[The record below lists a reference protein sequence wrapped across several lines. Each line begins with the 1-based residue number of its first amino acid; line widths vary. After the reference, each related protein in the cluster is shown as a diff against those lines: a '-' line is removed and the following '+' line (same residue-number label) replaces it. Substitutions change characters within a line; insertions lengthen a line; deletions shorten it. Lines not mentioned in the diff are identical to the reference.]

1 MPSLR
6 GNIIISALFTIF
18 GGPGILLVL
27 IPWMITSFRLPLV
40 QPLWQTCLAALL
52 IAIGLVPL
60 LESIVRFIV
69 VGRGTLVPAAP
80 PQHLVVSGLYR
91 FVRNPMYFGVLT
103 ALGGE
108 ALLFQSVDLLET
120 FLIVALGFHL
130 FVYLYEEPKLTR
142 TFGDEYLRY
151 RWHVRRWIP
160 RLTPWQG

>member
-6 GNIIISALFTIF
+6 GNIVISALFTIF

-27 IPWMITSFRLPLV
+27 IPWMITRFRVPLM
-40 QPLWQTCLAALL
+40 QPLWQTCLAVVL
-52 IAIGLVPL
+52 IGIGLVPL
-60 LESIVRFIV
+60 FESIVRFIV
-69 VGRGTLVPAAP
+69 IGSGTLVPAAP

-91 FVRNPMYFGVLT
+91 FVRNPMYVGVMT

-108 ALLFQSVDLLET
+108 ALLFGSVDLFEIL
-120 FLIVALGFHL
+120 LIIALGFHL

-151 RWHVRRWIP
+151 RRHVRRWIP

>member
-1 MPSLR
+1 MPTLR

-27 IPWMITSFRLPLV
+27 IPWMITRFRLPLM
-40 QPLWQTCLAALL
+40 QPLWQTCLAVFL

-60 LESIVRFIV
+60 FESIVRFIV
-69 VGRGTLVPAAP
+69 IGRGTLVPAAP
-80 PQHLVVSGLYR
+80 PEHLVISGLYR
-91 FVRNPMYFGVLT
+91 FVRNPMYVGVLT

-108 ALLFQSVDLLET
+108 ALLFGSVDLLEI
-120 FLIVALGFHL
+120 FLIVAFGFHL

-151 RWHVRRWIP
+151 RRYVRRWFP